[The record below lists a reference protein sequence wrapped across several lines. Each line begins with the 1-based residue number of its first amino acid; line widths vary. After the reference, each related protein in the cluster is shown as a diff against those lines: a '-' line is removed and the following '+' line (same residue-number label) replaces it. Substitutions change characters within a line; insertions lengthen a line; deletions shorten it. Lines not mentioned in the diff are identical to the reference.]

1 MSDVMVLRAALAAGL
16 VAALLM
22 MGTTGAIA
30 QEVRIL
36 INFDEVQGDSSG
48 GVRRIART
56 VEARLLGGNRIVDAE
71 QRQGGG
77 RRVGRGTS
85 NESVFGDFRPIAGRR
100 AVGNWRVGPNNTLMR
115 TTERGSDVQT
125 ITVSLSG
132 TNSCSASVTNSCSA
146 SVTYRLKP
154 GRISFRRRGGESEF
168 IRIHAE
174 NTACRI
180 SG

>member
-1 MSDVMVLRAALAAGL
+1 MSPASPTEALAACMVG
-16 VAALLM
+16 AMLM
-22 MGTTGAIA
+22 IGTTGATA

-48 GVRRIART
+48 GMRRIART
-56 VEARLLGGNRIVDAE
+56 VEARLLGGNRIIDAE

-77 RRVGRGTS
+77 RRMGGGTS
-85 NESVFGDFRPIAGRR
+85 NESVFGGDFRPIAGRR
-100 AVGNWRVGPNNTLMR
+100 AVGNWRVGPNNTLVR

-125 ITVSLSG
+125 IVVSLSG
-132 TNSCSASVTNSCSA
+132 TNSCSA

-154 GRISFRRRGGESEF
+154 GRTSFKRRGGESEF
-168 IRIHAE
+168 ISVHAE
-174 NTACRI
+174 SISCRI